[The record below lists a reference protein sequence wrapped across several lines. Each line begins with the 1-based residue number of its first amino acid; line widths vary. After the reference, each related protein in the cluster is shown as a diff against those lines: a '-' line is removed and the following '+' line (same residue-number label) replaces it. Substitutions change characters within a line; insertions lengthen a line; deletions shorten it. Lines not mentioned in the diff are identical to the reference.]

1 MKLNQSFLLFS
12 RYRDNE
18 RAARPTTPT
27 ITTAPR
33 STAEKSATINV
44 TVNPKSISTVGAIS
58 AVPTKSVAPKVS
70 KKIDMG
76 AALNFGRTELGINS
90 PTHRNT
96 HAEEDLFGTADVLAS
111 SSAAVAD
118 KNDLLDDI
126 FKTCSSTGDAA
137 VPAAQV
143 DDDEFFN
150 PRDDENQEFGD
161 FASAFGTTAA
171 ATPAATALPSAVPVT
186 ANVVPAKKDEFAD
199 FSSAFTAAP
208 NPTPAATNNAE
219 ILFGAVPLANPLASN
234 PISSSGVGADLLSD
248 LDGLSLGAPIP
259 NGECLLF
266 SFFTLFAVGELAGSI
281 NCSLLLS
288 SSITPIETF

>member
-1 MKLNQSFLLFS
+1 M
-12 RYRDNE
+12 
-18 RAARPTTPT
+18 
-27 ITTAPR
+27 
-33 STAEKSATINV
+33 
-44 TVNPKSISTVGAIS
+44 
-58 AVPTKSVAPKVS
+58 KSVAPKVS

-76 AALNFGRTELGINS
+76 AALNFGRNELGINS

-96 HAEEDLFGTADVLAS
+96 HAEEDLFGTVDVLAS

-126 FKTCSSTGDAA
+126 FKTCSSTSDAA
-137 VPAAQV
+137 APAAQV

-161 FASAFGTTAA
+161 FASAFGSTA
-171 ATPAATALPSAVPVT
+171 ALPSAVPATV
-186 ANVVPAKKDEFAD
+186 NIVPAKKDEFAD

-234 PISSSGVGADLLSD
+234 PISSSGGGADLLSD
-248 LDGLSLGAPIP
+248 LDGLSLGASIP
-259 NGECLLF
+259 SGEYLLF
-266 SFFTLFAVGELAGSI
+266 SFPVIYSWGARRLNRL
-281 NCSLLLS
+281 
-288 SSITPIETF
+288 